1 MQKYSNLQQDVL
13 CSREKWRILFPKWF
27 ENNPTNKRAINKNTL
42 EDVLSPEDSIIYIS
56 AHTQVGE
63 MPLNLLLL
71 FSRMLLNWVGS
82 KNQGVE
88 ILSRH
93 IVKSQTIKQ
102 LEKEE
107 VFQKLLN
114 QEAVNEQRNVFRIE
128 QKKIV

>member
-13 CSREKWRILFPKWF
+13 CFREKWRILFPKWF

-63 MPLNLLLL
+63 MPLNFLLL

-82 KNQGVE
+82 KNQEVE

-93 IVKSQTIKQ
+93 IVKSQPIKQ

-107 VFQKLLN
+107 FFQKLLN

>member
-13 CSREKWRILFPKWF
+13 CFREKWRILFPKWF

-63 MPLNLLLL
+63 MPLNFLLL

-82 KNQGVE
+82 KNQEVE

-107 VFQKLLN
+107 FFQKLLN